1 MDTAPLRCDAVVIS
15 SHDVAC
21 GIFNFGNISGA
32 NQPLRANHANF
43 NLGHRINI
51 QGAHLLSFSPA
62 FSSLHPAHCLPRP
75 PTRGTERVLVQSHSS
90 CVLHIEKNHCYWL
103 TARTLSVKRIIDTTG
118 RLSRCSSSS
127 SWGPGANPESDFNR
141 VSESRC
147 HQGRIQ

>member
-62 FSSLHPAHCLPRP
+62 FSSLHPAHCLLRP

-90 CVLHIEKNHCYWL
+90 RVLHIEKNHCYCENFVGEKNHRYHWTFVEMFFIL
-103 TARTLSVKRIIDTTG
+103 VVGAWGKPRI
-118 RLSRCSSSS
+118 R
-127 SWGPGANPESDFNR
+127 F
-141 VSESRC
+141 
-147 HQGRIQ
+147 